1 MAAPALPLLIV
12 HNRPFIELRY
22 SRQDQSVL
30 AWTWLDTGGGAVI
43 LAEPLV
49 RALRLERAGESFME
63 EGSQLTPV
71 ASPAVYAGDLA
82 LPLHGVPTL
91 MIDRPSVGP
100 AAFQAPA
107 FLPAR
112 LFRQFTVTFDY
123 PGREVHLDTPGAAA
137 DAGAVVE
144 APVHPQSA
152 FVRVELEIAGERL
165 GFLLDTGASYSMISS
180 AVLERWQ
187 AAQPDWPVTRGAYGC
202 AQMLGGGD
210 EAFLSMVRVP
220 EARLGDVR
228 LRNAGFVTRPA
239 GVFERYMSAQMTAP
253 VVGALAGNVLRHLRF
268 TMDYGRQRLHVQPR
282 VVEGRQDPQSAG
294 LCLRSG
300 GAGWVVARVAD
311 SAHPTTRAQVSPG
324 DEVMA
329 VGDQCLEGS
338 DLGEA
343 VNALSGAPGEVLAVT
358 LRREGTPRRVDVP
371 VVAVLP

>member
-1 MAAPALPLLIV
+1 MP
-12 HNRPFIELRY
+12 
-22 SRQDQSVL
+22 

-49 RALRLERAGESFME
+49 RTLRLELAGEPFVE

-71 ASPAVYAGDLA
+71 SSPAIFAGDQA
-82 LPLHGVPTL
+82 LSLQGVPTL
-91 MIDRPSVGP
+91 MIDRPNVGP
-100 AAFQAPA
+100 AAFQASA

-112 LFRQFTVTFDY
+112 FFRQFTVTFDY
-123 PGREVHLDTPGAAA
+123 PGREVHLNTPGAAA

-180 AVLERWQ
+180 AVLERWH

-202 AQMLGGGD
+202 AQMLGGED
-210 EAFLSMVRVP
+210 ETALSMVRVP
-220 EARLGDVR
+220 EARLGNVR
-228 LRNAGFVTRPA
+228 LRNAGFITRPS
-239 GVFERYMSAQMTAP
+239 GVFEAYMSAQMTAP

-268 TMDYGRQRLHVQPR
+268 TMDYGRERLHVQPR
-282 VVEGRQDPQSAG
+282 EVECGQDPQSAG

-300 GAGWVVARVAD
+300 GTGWVVARVAD
-311 SAHPTTRAQVSPG
+311 SAHATTRVQVLPG
-324 DEVMA
+324 DEVVA
-329 VGDQCLEGS
+329 VGDQGLEGS
-338 DLGEA
+338 DLGEV
-343 VNALSGAPGEVLAVT
+343 VNALSGAPGEVLEVT
-358 LRREGTPRRVDVP
+358 FRREGTPRRVDVP